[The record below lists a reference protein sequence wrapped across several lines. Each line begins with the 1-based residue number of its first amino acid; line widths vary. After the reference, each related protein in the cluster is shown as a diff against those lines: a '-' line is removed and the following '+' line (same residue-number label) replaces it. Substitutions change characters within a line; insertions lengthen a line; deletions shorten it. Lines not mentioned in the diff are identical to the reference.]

1 MNISYNWLKE
11 YIQIEESPEELSVI
25 LTDLGLEIGGFKKVQ
40 SIVGGLEG
48 LVVGEVKD
56 KWQHPNADKLSCT
69 KVDVGVGE
77 LLNIVCGAPNVDKG
91 QKVIVATVGTILFSG
106 NDNFKIKKSKLR
118 GELSEGMIC
127 AEDEI
132 GLGKSHDGILILPND
147 VPVGTLAKDYFNVEE
162 DYILEVDITP
172 NRADA
177 LSHFGVARDL
187 AAYYQFNG
195 KSLKPSFPELKKL
208 DKIADL
214 PIGIS
219 IEDKKAC
226 TRYSGITIKG
236 VTVTES
242 PDWLQK
248 RLVAIGLVPINNIV
262 DVTNY
267 VMFELGQP
275 LHAFDYSICGSEIKV
290 KSDLDGT
297 DFITLDGEQR
307 TIQSGELMICN
318 STEPMCI
325 AGVFGGEK
333 SGVSH
338 ETKDIF
344 LESAY
349 FNPVSVRKTS
359 KRHGLKTDASY
370 RFERGID
377 PELTVKALQR
387 AANLI
392 LEVAGGEVASEIQDV
407 IIENKTPFEVD
418 FSYSRC
424 NRLIGDELSKDTI
437 KQILSSLE
445 IDIVQET
452 EDTLFL
458 KVPTYRVDVQRECD
472 VIEDILRIYG
482 FNSVPIPVSL
492 KSSII
497 VSKGVPQEKI
507 VKSISN
513 LMVSN
518 GFNEIMNN
526 SLTKKE
532 YYKDLEQT
540 IEDNHVELLNPL
552 SQDLNILRRTLLFG
566 GLENI
571 ARNNNMKN
579 PNLKFFEFGKS
590 YYKNAQGDYTEEKN
604 LSLLVTGL
612 KSENSWSTNPTG
624 VSIYTIKGHVFSV
637 IGRLGLSKLKTKPLQ
652 NEFLSEGVG
661 VYSKKT
667 LIVEYGKVK
676 QNFLKATGVKQE
688 VYFANIKWDEILKLL
703 QYQRTKISPIS
714 KFHPVKRD
722 LSLLL
727 NETIKYSDLEQ
738 IAFEVERK
746 ILKQVELFD
755 IYQGSKL
762 PKGKKSYALS
772 FILQSDESTL
782 KEKQIENTMQKLQK
796 AFQDKLG
803 AELR

>member
-11 YIQIEESPEELSVI
+11 YIQIEESPEELSII
-25 LTDLGLEIGGFKKVQ
+25 LTDLGLEIGGLKKVQ
-40 SIVGGLEG
+40 SIAGGLEG

-69 KVDVGVGE
+69 KVDVGTGE
-77 LLNIVCGAPNVDKG
+77 LLNIVCGASNVDKG
-91 QKVIVATVGTILFSG
+91 QKVIVATVGTVLYSG
-106 NDNFKIKKSKLR
+106 NDHFKIKKSKLR

-132 GLGKSHDGILILPND
+132 GLGESHDGILVLPNE
-147 VPVGTLAKDYFNVEE
+147 VPVGTLAKEYFNVEE
-162 DYILEVDITP
+162 DYIFEVDITP

-177 LSHFGVARDL
+177 LSHYGVARDL
-187 AAYYQFNG
+187 AAYYQFHG
-195 KSLKPSFPELKKL
+195 KSLKASFPELKKL
-208 DKIADL
+208 EKIGDL
-214 PIGIS
+214 PINIS
-219 IEDKKAC
+219 IKDEQAC
-226 TRYSGITIKG
+226 PRYSGITIKG
-236 VTVTES
+236 INVTES
-242 PDWLQK
+242 PEWLKK

-267 VMFELGQP
+267 VMFEIGQP
-275 LHAFDYSICGSEIKV
+275 LHAFDYARCGGEIEV
-290 KSDLDGT
+290 KSDLDGA
-297 DFITLDGEQR
+297 DFITLDGQQR

-318 STEPMCI
+318 STQPMCI
-325 AGVFGGEK
+325 AGVFGGEE
-333 SGVSH
+333 SGVSKG
-338 ETKDIF
+338 TKDIF

-370 RFERGID
+370 RFERGVD

-392 LEVAGGEVASEIQDV
+392 LEVAGGEIASEVEDV
-407 IIENKTPFEVD
+407 IVESKKPFEVE

-424 NRLIGDELSKDTI
+424 NRLIGDELPKDTI
-437 KQILSSLE
+437 KQVLTSLE

-452 EDTLFL
+452 EDTLSL

-472 VIEDILRIYG
+472 VIEEILRIYG

-497 VSKGVPQEKI
+497 VSKGIPQEKI
-507 VKSISN
+507 VKAISN
-513 LMVSN
+513 LLVSN

-526 SLTKKE
+526 SLTRKE
-532 YYKDLEQT
+532 YYTNLEET
-540 IEDNHVELLNPL
+540 LEENHVELLNPL
-552 SQDLNILRRTLLFG
+552 SQDLNILRRNLLFG

-579 PNLKFFEFGKS
+579 PNLKFFEFGKT
-590 YYKNAQGDYTEEKN
+590 YFKNAEGDYQEEKN
-604 LSLLVTGL
+604 LSLFVTGL
-612 KSENSWSTNPTG
+612 KTENSWSTEPLG
-624 VSIYTIKGHVFSV
+624 VSIYTLKGYVSN
-637 IGRLGLSKLKTKPLQ
+637 IISRLGISKIKTKTVQ
-652 NEFLSEGVG
+652 NEFLSEGVAI
-661 VYSKKT
+661 YSKKT
-667 LIVEYGKVK
+667 LIAEYGKVK
-676 QNFLKATGVKQE
+676 QKFLKSTGVKQD
-688 VYFANIKWDEILKLL
+688 VYFANIKWDEVLQLLK
-703 QYQRTKISPIS
+703 YQKTKLSPIS

-727 NETIKYSDLEQ
+727 NDTINYSDLEQ

-746 ILKQVELFD
+746 ILKKVELFD

-762 PKGKKSYALS
+762 PEGKKSYALS

-782 KEKQIENTMQKLQK
+782 KDKQIENTMQKLQK